1 MQQLKFSSGL
11 PTPRSVSPA
20 FISCNPV
27 QTTSSR
33 LCLCACLP
41 RDAIHPKM
49 AALLLLIWQPKS
61 TTTKSLTVL
70 VSELSQ
76 FEFCLLLGKYFKP
89 SSQCPF
95 HWCCF
100 LQNTSSLVFGL
111 VMTRAHCT
119 TAGTVRGASTE
130 RFSACSSSSASPAW
144 KYCHFFALHP
154 TLNGAADKGI

>member
-20 FISCNPV
+20 FISRNPV
-27 QTTSSR
+27 QITSSR

-49 AALLLLIWQPKS
+49 AAQIHHRQATDSFSVRAFPVWVLLA
-61 TTTKSLTVL
+61 
-70 VSELSQ
+70 
-76 FEFCLLLGKYFKP
+76 LGKCLKP
-89 SSQCPF
+89 SSPCPF

-119 TAGTVRGASTE
+119 TAGTAGGVSAE
-130 RFSACSSSSASPAW
+130 RFSACSCSSASPAW
-144 KYCHFFALHP
+144 GYCHFSALHP
-154 TLNGAADKGI
+154 ILNGAADKGI